1 MQQTKGSAIRHNS
14 LFRQR
19 LLLDVSFLEITMHQI
34 TGKSLLGLL
43 LAMTTA
49 VLWGILPI
57 ALKVLLD
64 VLTANT
70 ITAIRFLA
78 AAILVGL
85 WLSARGNLPKA
96 NLLFSSKIAKLMLIA
111 VLGLL
116 SNYIMYLSGLN
127 YLTAETGQVVIQLA
141 PFLMMLGGVI
151 IFKERLL
158 LWQKVGAVV
167 LVAGL
172 LLFFNERLV
181 QLIMQAGNETLGVL
195 LVIAAGFTWAAYAL
209 AQKQLLVHYS
219 SKQIMYLLYFAGSI
233 AFIPVADFTPFL
245 QLTSLHWGLLI
256 FCCLNTVVAYGAF
269 AEALHHW
276 EASKVSAVLA
286 ITPLFTILF
295 ANIISYL
302 VPDFLLAQQLN
313 ILSWLGALLVVIG
326 SALTALAPQFVEYRA
341 ARKVRKLQR
350 DVF

>member
-1 MQQTKGSAIRHNS
+1 
-14 LFRQR
+14 
-19 LLLDVSFLEITMHQI
+19 MHQI
-34 TGKSLLGLL
+34 TGKSLIGLL
-43 LAMTTA
+43 LALTTA

-57 ALKVLLD
+57 ALKILLD

-78 AAILVGL
+78 AAVIVGI
-85 WLSARGNLPKA
+85 WLGARGKLPKA
-96 NLLFSSKIAKLMLIA
+96 ALLITPKIAKLMLIA
-111 VLGLL
+111 VAGLL

-127 YLTAETGQVVIQLA
+127 YLSAETAQVVIQLA
-141 PFLMMLGGVI
+141 PFLMMIGGVF
-151 IFKERLL
+151 IFKEHLL
-158 LWQKVGAVV
+158 RWQKAGAVI

-181 QLIMQAGNETLGVL
+181 QLILQAGTETLGVL
-195 LVIAAGFTWAAYAL
+195 LVITAAVTWAAYAL

-219 SKQIMYLLYFAGSI
+219 SKQIMYLLYVAGTI
-233 AFIPVADFTPFL
+233 AFIPVSDFTPL
-245 QLTSLHWGLLI
+245 LMMSNLHWLLLI

-286 ITPLFTILF
+286 VTPLFTILF
-295 ANIISYL
+295 ANIVGWLFPAYL
-302 VPDFLLAQQLN
+302 SAQQLN
-313 ILSWLGALLVVIG
+313 LWSWLGAALVVVG
-326 SALTALAPQFVEYRA
+326 SALTALAPQFVQYHS
-341 ARKVRKLQR
+341 ARKIRKLQR

>member
-1 MQQTKGSAIRHNS
+1 
-14 LFRQR
+14 
-19 LLLDVSFLEITMHQI
+19 MHQI
-34 TGKSLLGLL
+34 TGKSLIGLL
-43 LAMTTA
+43 LALTTA

-57 ALKVLLD
+57 ALKILLD

-78 AAILVGL
+78 AAVIVGI
-85 WLSARGNLPKA
+85 WLGARGKLPKA
-96 NLLFSSKIAKLMLIA
+96 ALLITPKIAKLMLIA
-111 VLGLL
+111 VAGLL

-127 YLTAETGQVVIQLA
+127 YLSAETAQVVIQLA
-141 PFLMMLGGVI
+141 PFLMMVGGVF
-151 IFKERLL
+151 IFKEHLL
-158 LWQKVGAVV
+158 RWQKAGAVI

-181 QLIMQAGNETLGVL
+181 QLILQAGTETLGVL
-195 LVIAAGFTWAAYAL
+195 LVITAAITWAAYAL

-219 SKQIMYLLYFAGSI
+219 SKQIMYLLYVAGTI
-233 AFIPVADFTPFL
+233 AFMPVSDFTAL
-245 QLTSLHWGLLI
+245 LMLSNLHWLLLI

-286 ITPLFTILF
+286 VTPLFTILF
-295 ANIISYL
+295 ANIVGWLFPAYL
-302 VPDFLLAQQLN
+302 SAQQLN
-313 ILSWLGALLVVIG
+313 LWSWLGAALVVVG
-326 SALTALAPQFVEYRA
+326 SALTALAPQFVQYHS
-341 ARKVRKLQR
+341 ARKIRKLQR

>member
-1 MQQTKGSAIRHNS
+1 
-14 LFRQR
+14 
-19 LLLDVSFLEITMHQI
+19 MHQTI
-34 TGKSLLGLL
+34 GKSLVGLF
-43 LAMTTA
+43 LALTTA
-49 VLWGILPI
+49 ILWGMLPI

-70 ITAIRFLA
+70 ITGIRFLV
-78 AAILVGL
+78 AAIMVGI
-85 WLSARGNLPKA
+85 WLGVAGKLPKITSLAKA
-96 NLLFSSKIAKLMLIA
+96 NVKTLMFIAIA
-111 VLGLL
+111 GLL

-141 PFLMMLGGVI
+141 PFLMMIGGVVV
-151 IFKERLL
+151 FKERLM
-158 LWQKVGAVV
+158 LWQQVGALL
-167 LVAGL
+167 LVIGL

-181 QLIMQAGNETLGVL
+181 QLVTQASNETVGVL
-195 LVIAAGFTWAAYAL
+195 LMIAAAITWAAYAL

-219 SKQIMYLLYFAGSI
+219 SKQIMYLLYAAGSI
-233 AFIPVADFTPFL
+233 AFLPVADYAPLLTLSVL
-245 QLTSLHWGLLI
+245 QWSLLI

-286 ITPLFTILF
+286 TTPLFTIFF
-295 ANIISYL
+295 AQLLGWLY
-302 VPDFLLAQQLN
+302 PGFLAPQALN
-313 ILSWLGALLVVIG
+313 VWSWLGAALVVLG

-350 DVF
+350 DAF

>member
-1 MQQTKGSAIRHNS
+1 
-14 LFRQR
+14 
-19 LLLDVSFLEITMHQI
+19 MHQI
-34 TGKSLLGLL
+34 TGKSLSGLL
-43 LAMTTA
+43 LALTTA
-49 VLWGILPI
+49 VLWGMLPI
-57 ALKVLLD
+57 ALKILLD
-64 VLTANT
+64 VITANT
-70 ITAIRFLA
+70 ITAIRFVA
-78 AAILVGL
+78 AAVMVGI
-85 WLSARGNLPKA
+85 WLGVRGKLPALAVLLNRKA
-96 NLLFSSKIAKLMLIA
+96 AWLLLIA
-111 VLGLL
+111 VAGLL

-158 LWQKVGAVV
+158 LWQKAGAIM

-172 LLFFNERLV
+172 LLFFNERLLV
-181 QLIMQAGNETLGVL
+181 LVLQAGSETLGVL
-195 LVIAAGFTWAAYAL
+195 LVIAAGVTWAAYAL

-233 AFIPVADFTPFL
+233 AFLPLADFSPL
-245 QLTSLHWGLLI
+245 QSMNQLHWALLV

-286 ITPLFTILF
+286 VTPLFTILF
-295 ANIISYL
+295 ANVIGWVL
-302 VPDFLLAQQLN
+302 PDFLVPQQLN
-313 ILSWLGALLVVIG
+313 LWSWLGAVFVVLG

>member
-1 MQQTKGSAIRHNS
+1 
-14 LFRQR
+14 
-19 LLLDVSFLEITMHQI
+19 MHQI
-34 TGKSLLGLL
+34 TGKSLIGLL
-43 LAMTTA
+43 LALTTA

-57 ALKVLLD
+57 ALKILLD

-78 AAILVGL
+78 AAVIVGI
-85 WLSARGNLPKA
+85 WLGARGKLPKA
-96 NLLFSSKIAKLMLIA
+96 ALLITPKIAKLMLIA
-111 VLGLL
+111 VAGLL

-127 YLTAETGQVVIQLA
+127 YLSAETAQVVIQLA
-141 PFLMMLGGVI
+141 PFLMMIGGVF
-151 IFKERLL
+151 IFKEHLL
-158 LWQKVGAVV
+158 RWQKAGAVI

-181 QLIMQAGNETLGVL
+181 QLILQAGTETLGVL
-195 LVIAAGFTWAAYAL
+195 LVITAAVTWAAYAL

-219 SKQIMYLLYFAGSI
+219 SKQIMYILYVAGTI
-233 AFIPVADFTPFL
+233 AFMPVSDFTPL
-245 QLTSLHWGLLI
+245 LTMSNLHWLLLI

-286 ITPLFTILF
+286 VTPLFTILF
-295 ANIISYL
+295 ANIVGWLFPAYL
-302 VPDFLLAQQLN
+302 SAQQLN
-313 ILSWLGALLVVIG
+313 LWSWLGAALVVVG
-326 SALTALAPQFVEYRA
+326 SALTALAPQFVQYHS
-341 ARKVRKLQR
+341 ARKIRKLQR

>member
-1 MQQTKGSAIRHNS
+1 
-14 LFRQR
+14 
-19 LLLDVSFLEITMHQI
+19 MHQI

-43 LAMTTA
+43 LALTTA

-57 ALKVLLD
+57 ALKILLD

-70 ITAIRFLA
+70 ITAIRFLLA
-78 AAILVGL
+78 AVIVGI
-85 WLSARGNLPKA
+85 WLGARAKLPQA
-96 NLLFSSKIAKLMLIA
+96 ALLFTPKVAKLMLIA

-116 SNYIMYLSGLN
+116 SNYILYLTGLN
-127 YLTAETGQVVIQLA
+127 YLSAETGQVVIQLA

-158 LWQKVGAVV
+158 LWQKMGAVI
-167 LVAGL
+167 LLAGL
-172 LLFFNERLV
+172 LLFFNERLIV
-181 QLIMQAGNETLGVL
+181 LILQASHETLGVL
-195 LVIAAGFTWAAYAL
+195 LVIAAGVTWAAYAL
-209 AQKQLLVHYS
+209 AQKQLLVYYS
-219 SKQIMYLLYFAGSI
+219 SKQIMYLLYFAGTVV
-233 AFIPVADFTPFL
+233 FVPVSDFAPLITM
-245 QLTSLHWGLLI
+245 SYLHWALLL

-286 ITPLFTILF
+286 VTPLFTILF
-295 ANIISYL
+295 ANLLGYL
-302 VPDFLLAQQLN
+302 LPGFLLPQQLN
-313 ILSWLGALLVVIG
+313 ALSWLGAVMVVLG
-326 SALTALAPQFVEYRA
+326 SALTALAPQFVQYRQ

>member
-1 MQQTKGSAIRHNS
+1 
-14 LFRQR
+14 
-19 LLLDVSFLEITMHQI
+19 MHQI
-34 TGKSLLGLL
+34 TGKSMIGLS
-43 LAMTTA
+43 LALTTA
-49 VLWGILPI
+49 VLWGMLPI

-70 ITAIRFLA
+70 ITAVRFLVA
-78 AAILVGL
+78 AVMVGL
-85 WLSARGNLPKA
+85 WLWLGGKLPK
-96 NLLFSSKIAKLMLIA
+96 LRVLISKKAGSLMIIA

-141 PFLMMLGGVI
+141 PFLMMLGGVVL
-151 IFKERLL
+151 FKEQLL
-158 LWQKVGAVV
+158 LWQKIGAVS

-181 QLIMQAGNETLGVL
+181 QLQQYAGSETLGVL
-195 LVIAAGFTWAAYAL
+195 LVIAAAVTWAAYAL
-209 AQKQLLVHYS
+209 AQKQLLMHYS
-219 SKQIMYLLYFAGSI
+219 SKQIMYLLYVAGTV
-233 AFIPVADFTPFL
+233 AFIPVSDFSPL
-245 QLTSLHWGLLI
+245 QTMTALHWGLLI

-286 ITPLFTILF
+286 VTPLFTILF
-295 ANIISYL
+295 AQLLAWL
-302 VPDFLLAQQLN
+302 VPDFINAQALN
-313 ILSWLGALLVVIG
+313 IWSWIGAALVVSG
-326 SALTALAPQFVEYRA
+326 SALTALAPQFADYRA
-341 ARKVRKLQR
+341 ARKAKKLQR